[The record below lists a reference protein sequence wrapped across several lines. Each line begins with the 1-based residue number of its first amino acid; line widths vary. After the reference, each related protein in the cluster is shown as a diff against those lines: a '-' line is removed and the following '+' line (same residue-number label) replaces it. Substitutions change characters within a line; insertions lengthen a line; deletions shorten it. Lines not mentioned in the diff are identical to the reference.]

1 MSAPPGPLSPLHV
14 GGAAAGTQ
22 EVLRKHPPA
31 LSSCSL
37 HPTGQTSSHVSSQVS
52 LPREAPPPTRT
63 ARDLAWCK
71 GSQTVPLPAPAQ
83 RPGSLYTH
91 TCPCASPAH
100 RAGGRAVCL
109 APSSGLTPGGPQ
121 QAFLEEQGLS
131 PGLGAAPLC
140 PRWPAPSQR
149 SMIDGPL
156 PSPVTWALDPSTT
169 TSGLSRVWP
178 PWDPGQ
184 SRPAEPFHRA
194 TQRPRKSA
202 PHPAEEQRIQAPTR
216 RQVQGQASP
225 TAPTS
230 GPQELRWGGC
240 PQAWMPRAP
249 LARRGLTPARGGS
262 RSRGPLGWRHLPLH
276 QSEGI
281 LRQHP

>member
-1 MSAPPGPLSPLHV
+1 MRWPGLLRKGGAVPAAQQPGRPLWRWREGQGTLGRRKLQILWLGGARSLSAPPGPLSPLHV

-100 RAGGRAVCL
+100 RAQL
-109 APSSGLTPGGPQ
+109 
-121 QAFLEEQGLS
+121 
-131 PGLGAAPLC
+131 
-140 PRWPAPSQR
+140 R
-149 SMIDGPL
+149 S
-156 PSPVTWALDPSTT
+156 DP
-169 TSGLSRVWP
+169 W
-178 PWDPGQ
+178 
-184 SRPAEPFHRA
+184 
-194 TQRPRKSA
+194 
-202 PHPAEEQRIQAPTR
+202 
-216 RQVQGQASP
+216 
-225 TAPTS
+225 
-230 GPQELRWGGC
+230 
-240 PQAWMPRAP
+240 RAP
-249 LARRGLTPARGGS
+249 ASISGRNKVFPPGWVLHPCAHVGLPPANG
-262 RSRGPLGWRHLPLH
+262 L
-276 QSEGI
+276 
-281 LRQHP
+281 